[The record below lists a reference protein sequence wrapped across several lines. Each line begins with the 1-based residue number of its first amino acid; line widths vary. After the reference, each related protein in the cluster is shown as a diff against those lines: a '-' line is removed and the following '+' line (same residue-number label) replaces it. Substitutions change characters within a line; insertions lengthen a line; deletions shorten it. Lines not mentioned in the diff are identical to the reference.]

1 MRICRFFAQ
10 AVTYITSDNILHERE
25 SSHVVSGE
33 CIKEMSYVTDYYSVA
48 EYVIIGHFQQNI
60 LLF

>member
-1 MRICRFFAQ
+1 MSVFAL

-25 SSHVVSGE
+25 SGHVVSGE

-48 EYVIIGHFQQNI
+48 VDVSIEHLHKAFP
-60 LLF
+60 LF